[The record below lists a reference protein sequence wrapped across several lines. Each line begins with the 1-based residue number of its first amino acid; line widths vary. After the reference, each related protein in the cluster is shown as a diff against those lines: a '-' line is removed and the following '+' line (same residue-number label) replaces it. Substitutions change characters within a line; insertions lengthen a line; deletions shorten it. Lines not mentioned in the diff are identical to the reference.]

1 MTAEII
7 QIQSLKKRKG
17 EIVKLIRKRLSLVKD
32 GKVWVM
38 RVWIAD
44 EGRYITKTLNEDYDK
59 SVELAMKLYSEMK
72 DRMEKGLQLK
82 VKTLSEY
89 VDLYI
94 AELEMKQK
102 NGQFSAD
109 RLKFHKFY
117 LAELKSYWVIRKK
130 PNIDEFLKGYNRNYE
145 RFKLTTKS
153 IKSTSFNAIIQ
164 SHKQFNKWLLK
175 NDLTKVEISIGV
187 VKGFS
192 KKDEFP
198 LDRYDDLIKL
208 MKAKAEEAHKDHY
221 KSLRLSH
228 LLMVQICRE
237 IGLRAVEVT
246 NIRKSDLKGDKLV
259 VRGKGKQREIQ
270 IPQSLIEKIR
280 RFEAD
285 SRDADWLFTNNS
297 GKRYKSV
304 QNEYI
309 KQCFNDIGIESD
321 CSIGSIRHSFISER
335 LRKGINPIHIAKY
348 CGTSVGMIEKT
359 YAHITPKDTYQLVF
373 NS

>member
-1 MTAEII
+1 MAAEII

-17 EIVKLIRKRLSLVKD
+17 EVVKLIRKRLSLVRD

-38 RVWIAD
+38 RMWNAD
-44 EGRYITKTLNEDYDK
+44 EGRYITKTLSEDYDK
-59 SVELAMKLYSEMK
+59 SVELAMKLYSEIK
-72 DRMEKGLQLK
+72 ERMEKGLQLK

-94 AELEMKQK
+94 AELAMKQK
-102 NGQFSAD
+102 NGQFSAE

-130 PNIDEFLKGYNRNYE
+130 PNIDKFLKGYNRNYE
-145 RFKLTTKS
+145 RYKFTTKS
-153 IKSTSFNAIIQ
+153 IKSTSFNAIVQ

-175 NDLTKVEISIGV
+175 NDITKVEISIGV
-187 VKGFS
+187 IKGFS

-198 LDRYDDLIKL
+198 LDRYEDLIRL
-208 MKAKAEEAHKDHY
+208 MRVKAEEAPKEHY

-228 LLMVQICRE
+228 LLMVEICRA

-270 IPQSLIEKIR
+270 IPQSLINKIKN
-280 RFEAD
+280 FKKTN
-285 SRDADWLFTNNS
+285 SQSDWLFTNNI
-297 GKRYKSV
+297 GKPYKSV
-304 QNEYI
+304 KNEYI
-309 KQCFNDIGIESD
+309 KQCFNEIGIEND
-321 CSIGSIRHSFISER
+321 CSIGSMRHSFISEK

-359 YAHITPKDTYQLVF
+359 YAHITPKDTFDLVF
-373 NS
+373 NQ